1 MFNSFEQVRK
11 WEMHGIVWIVVVGSL
26 LHFTY
31 ELSGKSPV
39 IGAFSPVNESL
50 WEHLKLGYFPLLLY
64 SIVEYWFLRGKVN
77 SFFLPKAI
85 GIISMELFII
95 IVFYSYTLITKKA
108 NFLIDIS
115 SFILG
120 AIICQLISIRL
131 MKVHINKVLETI
143 GLILFLLIGYIFV
156 YFTFNPPELEMFLD
170 PKTKKY
176 GI

>member
-11 WEMHGIVWIVVVGSL
+11 WEMYGIVWIVVVGSL

-120 AIICQLISIRL
+120 AIISI
-131 MKVHINKVLETI
+131 
-143 GLILFLLIGYIFV
+143 FLLITKLKNKKDPIPFGPFIVLGF
-156 YFTFNPPELEMFLD
+156 FITFFWGEHIINWYMRNLF
-170 PKTKKY
+170 
-176 GI
+176 